1 MPNPVS
7 VTSDGVRL
15 YITDLGHNRVLIWN
29 SLPTQNAQAADV
41 ALGQPNLTSSIPN
54 NSFTGAPATAS
65 TDTTNKDTPV
75 MCTVSN
81 GTDLAP
87 HPTHPPLSSSTLR
100 FPRYAPADATWRS
113 SAVAGDA

>member
-29 SLPTQNAQAADV
+29 TLPTQNAQAADV

-54 NSFTGAPATAS
+54 NAFTGAPATSS
-65 TDTTNKDTPV
+65 TDTTNKETPV
-75 MCTVSN
+75 MCTVSI
-81 GTDLAP
+81 GTDLAN
-87 HPTHPPLSSSTLR
+87 HPAYPCLCTSTI
-100 FPRYAPADATWRS
+100 RS
-113 SAVAGDA
+113 